1 MSKDSDKS
9 FETIL
14 VVEDEK
20 MVRELVR
27 SVLESHGYKVLEAPN
42 GEAALELCQ
51 RQSDTIHLLLSDMV
65 MPGLSG
71 PELAK
76 RLKESR
82 TDMKVLYMSGYTEYA
97 LVGHGVMERVTSF
110 IWKPFSTEA
119 LAAKVREVLNSP
131 IEEVS
136 G

>member
-1 MSKDSDKS
+1 MSKSSEKS
-9 FETIL
+9 LETIL

-27 SVLESHGYKVLEAPN
+27 SVLESHGYNVLDAPT

-51 RQSDTIHLLLSDMV
+51 DHTGTIHLLLSDMV
-65 MPGLSG
+65 MPGMSG

-76 RLKESR
+76 QLKESR
-82 TDMKVLYMSGYTEYA
+82 SEMKVLYMSGYTEYA
-97 LVGHGVMERVTSF
+97 LVSHGVMERVTSF

-119 LAAKVREVLNSP
+119 LAAKVREILDSP
-131 IEEVS
+131 ADEVA